1 MHNKILK
8 VTGLCCLLLCT
19 SVKAIVTRHDVH
31 PSLYLASVSDFPPL
45 ATLYV
50 AGAHGTLI
58 REHWLLTAAHATF
71 CLSTGYPISM
81 VPICM
86 MLKAPIFTPITSRR
100 EVVISLWLN

>member
-58 REHWLLTAAHATF
+58 RERWLLTAAHATF

-86 MLKAPIFTPITSRR
+86 KLKAPIFTLLQAGGKS
-100 EVVISLWLN
+100 